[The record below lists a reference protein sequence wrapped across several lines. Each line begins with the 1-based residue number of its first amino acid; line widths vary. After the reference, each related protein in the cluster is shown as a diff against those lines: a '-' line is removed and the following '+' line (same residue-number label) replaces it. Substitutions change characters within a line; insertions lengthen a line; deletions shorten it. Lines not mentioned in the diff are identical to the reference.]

1 MEKNDTLD
9 SLTEE
14 FRQRYDDMAELCAS
28 AEREGRWN
36 TERDGSME
44 GYAFA
49 ALAGA
54 ILSLIVSDGNVGERE
69 TDYLNRTFGFD
80 YTVDDL
86 LSLYRFSA
94 RDLRENAVANGG
106 DAVVALRASDE
117 KVSEAFCTLL
127 NLACRIISESDD
139 GLLDAETD
147 LIRQLM
153 GAAEC

>member
-1 MEKNDTLD
+1 MEKHDNLD

-14 FRQRYDDMAELCAS
+14 FRKQYDDMAELCAA
-28 AEREGRWN
+28 AERDGRWN
-36 TERDGSME
+36 TEVDGSME

-49 ALAGA
+49 ALSGA

-94 RDLRENAVANGG
+94 RDLRENAVSNMG
-106 DAVVALRASDE
+106 DAVRTLRASDE
-117 KVSEAFCTLL
+117 KAAETFRSLL
-127 NLACRIISESDD
+127 DLSCRIIAESDD
-139 GLLDAETD
+139 GFLEEEAE
-147 LIRQLM
+147 LIRQLT

>member
-1 MEKNDTLD
+1 MEMHNNLD

-14 FRQRYDDMAELCAS
+14 FRKRYDGMAQLCAE
-28 AEREGRWN
+28 AEEAGRWD
-36 TERDGSME
+36 TEADGSME

-49 ALAGA
+49 ALSGA

-94 RDLRENAVANGG
+94 RDLRENAVSNVGE
-106 DAVVALRASDE
+106 AVRTLRASDE
-117 KVSEAFCTLL
+117 KAAEAFRALL
-127 NLACRIISESDD
+127 TLACRIIAESDD
-139 GLLDAETD
+139 GLLEEESD
-147 LIRQLM
+147 LIRQLT
-153 GAAEC
+153 GAAE